1 MGVST
6 PEEVRILVATDDD
19 ATFDEVESA
28 LEGGG
33 TTVVRVRRG
42 SDVRAAVA
50 ELDPQLVVCD
60 LQIGNMGGVA
70 TALDLRLEEGA
81 GRLEPRGILLLLDRS
96 DDEFI
101 ARRSGADG
109 WIVKP
114 LDSLAIRRGMQSVL
128 APVGTR

>member
-6 PEEVRILVATDDD
+6 TEEVTILVATDDD

-28 LEGGG
+28 LAGGG
-33 TTVVRVRRG
+33 STVVRVRRG
-42 SDVRAAVA
+42 ADVRGAVA
-50 ELDPQLVVCD
+50 ELDPELVICD

-81 GRLEPRGILLLLDRS
+81 GRLEPRGILLLLDRA

-114 LDSLAIRRGMQSVL
+114 LDSLAIRRGMQAVL
-128 APVGTR
+128 APASS